1 MASSLDQVQLMQCI
15 DEKLKHM
22 NECFECFK
30 EDFENMLFV
39 GNNVKMQL
47 KNCCVDMIVPFDKL
61 LDKFMDILTAFD
73 RGLKSNLEGWL
84 KIESH
89 LADKYH
95 KNFKLVQLCDLSLV
109 CSQYCLSL
117 T

>member
-1 MASSLDQVQLMQCI
+1 
-15 DEKLKHM
+15 
-22 NECFECFK
+22 
-30 EDFENMLFV
+30 
-39 GNNVKMQL
+39 
-47 KNCCVDMIVPFDKL
+47 MIVPFDKL

-109 CSQYCLSL
+109 CSQHCLSL

>member
-1 MASSLDQVQLMQCI
+1 MVSSLDQVQLMQCI

-30 EDFENMLFV
+30 DDFENMLFI

-61 LDKFMDILTAFD
+61 LDKFMDVLTAFD
-73 RGLKSNLEGWL
+73 
-84 KIESH
+84 
-89 LADKYH
+89 
-95 KNFKLVQLCDLSLV
+95 
-109 CSQYCLSL
+109 
-117 T
+117 